1 MRDAGRQHPRIGGKR
16 PLIVAEVQVDGL
28 LVGIVHLLV
37 GTLLLHEKHRATQ
50 LQKLVVLVQTQ
61 FVKPLRNQFHSQPF
75 SRSRYPSM
83 ASIEFTSV
91 ASAHGPLIRLFQLM
105 GLLYPTPS
113 PRRPFPFR

>member
-50 LQKLVVLVQTQ
+50 LQKLVVLVQAQ
-61 FVKPLRNQFHSQPF
+61 FVETFRHQFHSQPL
-75 SRSRYPSM
+75 S
-83 ASIEFTSV
+83 
-91 ASAHGPLIRLFQLM
+91 
-105 GLLYPTPS
+105 
-113 PRRPFPFR
+113 